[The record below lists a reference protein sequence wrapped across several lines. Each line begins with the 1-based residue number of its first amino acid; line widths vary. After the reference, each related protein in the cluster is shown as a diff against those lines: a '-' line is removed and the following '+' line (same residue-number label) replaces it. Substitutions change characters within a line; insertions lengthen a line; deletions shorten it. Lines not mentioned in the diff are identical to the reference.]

1 MDVAW
6 NCRAISGDANTAEE
20 VELQATAPPRVRR
33 LPMRHIVARRVQF
46 GTALVPSMDGITAS
60 QWTCRALARD
70 TEKANSYQQNMKLEL
85 LNELRRLRNEM
96 AHGLA
101 PVDPSA
107 LAERLNSLGISIPSD
122 QLPELIPTILQA
134 FGGHHAGH
142 LHLSPVLS
150 DVIPKLLSGRSAQ
163 TLCDPWAGIGMM
175 LAIAQRAVSASRCI
189 AFNMNASEGALA
201 KALFPQVEWTIGQ
214 PLKLLEM
221 LAAPIDIVV
230 SCLPF
235 GARTNEALPLA
246 DTAGNSIELKDD
258 LGNLILA
265 AATARLSE
273 NGVGLFVVP
282 PSFFFTERSVLKRFA
297 DLGFNVDAAL
307 ALPPGSFAPYT
318 AIATYLLVVT
328 KSPPKPMFVAQLS
341 GDPNTNSQVLSNL
354 ANGVEGGAVELG
366 RYVEA
371 LDFRGIDSLRA
382 GDYFETASKQ
392 IGFPAV
398 VLEDLATEINL
409 GRFGD
414 GFKFPPASNAVF
426 VPMIGQSDVVASID
440 DLSLKAQNYAQVT
453 IDPSKS
459 QATFIAQFL
468 NSELGKKIREW
479 GKSGTTIPKLNKQT
493 LKKLQIFIP
502 DLATQRKMLEI
513 EARLSGEENILL
525 SLQNDLSELR
535 RDLWRNPRSAGT
547 VSDRLDEFSIRIA
560 EDLKEQPSI
569 GLDQWFETIPFP
581 IASILRAWQA
591 TPSDDYKAK
600 HEHLLHFFEATAEFI
615 SVILLSAFSGN
626 EALYAPHKA
635 KLKETMAK
643 QNLSFQRATF
653 GTWKLVVE
661 YLGKQTRTLLQES
674 GKKPEDA
681 KNDRAICASIFADSS
696 LKLPSLLCSKDI
708 AVVLGATNKMRN
720 DWSGH
725 GGVLGQEDA
734 KLRNEQLLGQVEKLR
749 QAMSDVWDRSL
760 IVNALHCRPRKGV
773 FENEIAMLKGSNSEF
788 LKESRAMSN
797 WLDVDSLY
805 IISGEQSGAL
815 KLLPLV
821 RVSASPGTAKNA
833 CYFFNRT
840 EREGARFVS
849 YHFAGQSEL
858 SGVFEDA
865 TNAIKFLTED

>member
-1 MDVAW
+1 
-6 NCRAISGDANTAEE
+6 
-20 VELQATAPPRVRR
+20 
-33 LPMRHIVARRVQF
+33 
-46 GTALVPSMDGITAS
+46 
-60 QWTCRALARD
+60 
-70 TEKANSYQQNMKLEL
+70 
-85 LNELRRLRNEM
+85 M

-101 PVDPSA
+101 PVDSSA

-122 QLPELIPTILQA
+122 QLPELIPTILQT
-134 FGGHHAGH
+134 FGGHHVGH
-142 LHLSPVLS
+142 LHLPAVLS
-150 DVIPKLLSGRSAQ
+150 DLLTKLLKGRSAR
-163 TLCDPWAGIGMM
+163 TLCDPWAGLGTM
-175 LAIAQRAVSASRCI
+175 LAIAQHATPAARCI
-189 AFNMNASEGALA
+189 AFNTNASEGKLA
-201 KALFPQVEWTIGQ
+201 KALFPLAEWTIGE
-214 PLKLLEM
+214 PLKLLET
-221 LAAPIDIVV
+221 LATPIDIVV

-235 GARTNEALPLA
+235 GARTSETLTLA
-246 DTAGNSIELKDD
+246 DTAGNPVELRDD
-258 LGNLILA
+258 LGNLILT

-273 NGVGLFVVP
+273 NGVGLFVVT
-282 PSFFFTERSVLKRFA
+282 PSFFFAERSVLKRFTEF
-297 DLGFNVDAAL
+297 GFNVDAAL

-318 AIATYLLVVT
+318 AISTYLLVVT

-341 GDPNTNSQVLSNL
+341 GDPNTNSQIL
-354 ANGVEGGAVELG
+354 ANLNNGLEGGAVELG

-371 LDFRGIDSLRA
+371 LDFRGIDSFRA
-382 GDYFETASKQ
+382 GDYFATASKQ

-398 VLEDLATEINL
+398 VLEDLATEITL

-414 GFKFPPASNAVF
+414 GFKFAPATNAIY
-426 VPMIGQSDVVASID
+426 VPMIGQSDVVVSID
-440 DLSLKAQNYAQVT
+440 DLSLKSQNYAQVT

-468 NSELGKKIREW
+468 NAELGKKIREW
-479 GKSGTTIPKLNKQT
+479 GKSGTTIPKLNKQM
-493 LKKLQIFIP
+493 LKKLQILIP
-502 DLATQRKMLEI
+502 DLPTQRKMLEI
-513 EARLSGEENILL
+513 EARISGEENILL

-535 RDLWRNPRSAGT
+535 RDLWRNPRSVGT
-547 VSDRLDEFSIRIA
+547 ISDRLDEFSIRIA
-560 EDLKEQPSI
+560 EDLKEQASI

-591 TPSDDYKAK
+591 TPSDDYKTK

-615 SVILLSAFSGN
+615 SVILLSAFSAN
-626 EALYAPHKA
+626 EALYAPHKE
-635 KLKETMAK
+635 KLKEAMAK

-681 KNDRAICASIFADSS
+681 KNDRAIAASIFADLS
-696 LKLPSLLCSKDI
+696 LKLPSLLSSKDI
-708 AVVLGATNKMRN
+708 ADVLGATNKMRN

-725 GGVLGQEDA
+725 GGVVGQEEA

-749 QAMSDVWDRSL
+749 QAMSDVWDRSV

-821 RVSASPGTAKNA
+821 QVNASPGTAKNA

-849 YHFAGQSEL
+849 YHFAGQAEL
-858 SGVFEDA
+858 SGVFEEA
-865 TNAIKFLTED
+865 TNAIRFLTED